1 MDTLFRKRGSASKS
15 RISLN
20 DDIYDDPN
28 SPTESLRGVAY
39 ADAPLGQIPN
49 SGPSKGSNY
58 APSTPNPRHRA
69 GQSVGSISS
78 LDKQMISAPSTNQAL
93 RHEEGGAAEII
104 MTDEPAGLDAGGFA
118 IGGNKIPR
126 TQTMST
132 MGSASGSVRRQTSIA
147 SRLEVLPESGSAH
160 LTPGHHSG
168 SSTPYAAMA
177 QPPNMPRRGSAGSLQ
192 SLESSQQG
200 FSMRHRYP
208 VYSPNAAAGA
218 VSTTSIP
225 ASARSERFM
234 ANDADSQSIRSTRS
248 GQAYQV
254 KRAGPDSD
262 RFWVTQPPDEVIEE
276 AFKRLMEQR
285 MDDTRQVANK
295 TGVLG
300 SPRKEGH
307 LSLASSRDATPGA
320 GTPPS
325 QHEAFSFTP
334 PVPAPQAVADD
345 IRLDLERKKA
355 EMSSWP
361 ISRKWPL
368 VEADL
373 RQAWDR
379 ERKQYLQGREGQQRQ
394 HTAGPGKESS
404 TRKIFNRAMGRLGT
418 GASPAGEERKG
429 FMRSS
434 REIGSKL
441 PDTGEA
447 YIKLLSTMTCG
458 VKEFQKLFQFLK
470 SEEKE

>member
-20 DDIYDDPN
+20 DDILDDPS

-49 SGPSKGSNY
+49 SGPSKGSH
-58 APSTPNPRHRA
+58 APTPNPRSRGGH
-69 GQSVGSISS
+69 GTGSMSS

-93 RHEEGGAAEII
+93 REEGAEIM
-104 MTDEPAGLDAGGFA
+104 MTDEPAGLDAGGYA

-132 MGSASGSVRRQTSIA
+132 VNSASGSVRRQTSIA

-160 LTPGHHSG
+160 LPGG
-168 SSTPYAAMA
+168 STPYAAMA
-177 QPPNMPRRGSAGSLQ
+177 QAPTARRGSAGSLQ

-208 VYSPNAAAGA
+208 VYSPNAPGA
-218 VSTTSIP
+218 MSTASIP
-225 ASARSERFM
+225 ASARSERFTETS
-234 ANDADSQSIRSTRS
+234 DAASVKSGRS
-248 GQAYQV
+248 GQTYQV

-285 MDDTRQVANK
+285 MDDTRQVTK
-295 TGVLG
+295 S

-307 LSLASSRDATPGA
+307 LSLTSSRDATPGA

-325 QHEAFSFTP
+325 QHEAFPFTA
-334 PVPAPQAVADD
+334 VPAPQPVADD

-379 ERKQYLQGREGQQRQ
+379 ERKQYLAREDKQQRQ
-394 HTAGPGKESS
+394 SSGGPLKESS
-404 TRKIFNRAMGRLGT
+404 TRKILNRAMGRLG
-418 GASPAGEERKG
+418 GNSPAGEERKG